1 MINRL
6 FLFLSIAFLA
16 VSCSEKAEIS
26 TQTDDFFH
34 LEEEGAFL
42 PLWVRGNTSS
52 GKILL
57 YVQGGPGL
65 NTLDLATVDYLGWK
79 DGLEKDYAVAYY
91 DQRGTGNAQG
101 EFDWESISIEQYLKD
116 LHKVVLLLKHQY
128 PDNEVYLLGHSF
140 GGWLG
145 YLYALEYQNQSPV
158 SGIIAAN
165 APFTTDKNE
174 VRWIFRQQFLIN
186 VAQEFVEQ
194 GHQPEFWTEVLQ
206 WTEENPQIETREQR
220 RQWNRYVIEGL
231 SAYEV
236 EVPISVGKIIEGVF
250 FSSLNIFPSLLS
262 VERLDKLADLLFED
276 EEGIDVL
283 SRVSEL
289 NTPLLMITGR
299 YDDIAPPE
307 EFYYAF
313 DQIGSTQ
320 KKLVVLPDA
329 GHESFLNQPELFREA
344 VKEFVR

>member
-1 MINRL
+1 MKNRL
-6 FLFLSIAFLA
+6 FWLLMIAFSIL
-16 VSCSEKAEIS
+16 SCTEQAEIS
-26 TQTDDFFH
+26 TQADNFYH
-34 LEEEGAFL
+34 LKEEGAYL

-57 YVQGGPGL
+57 YIQGGPGL
-65 NTLDLATVDYLGWK
+65 NTLDVATVDYLGWK
-79 DGLEKDYAVAYY
+79 ETLEKDYAVAYY

-101 EFDWESISIEQYLKD
+101 DFDWESISIDQYLVD
-116 LHKVVLLLKHQY
+116 LHKMVLLLKHHY
-128 PDNEVYLLGHSF
+128 PENEVYLLGHSF

-145 YLYALEYQNQSPV
+145 YLYTLEYQQKSPV
-158 SGIIAAN
+158 AGLIAAN

-174 VRWIFRQQFLIN
+174 IRWTFRQAFLTN

-194 GHQPEFWTEVLQ
+194 GHQLDYWSEVLQ
-206 WTEENPQIETREQR
+206 WTQEHSVIETQEEK

-236 EVPISVGKIIEGVF
+236 EVPISVGKIIEGIF

-262 VERLDKLADLLFED
+262 IERLDKVADLLFED
-276 EEGIDVL
+276 EEGIDLL
-283 SRVSEL
+283 SRLGEFNL
-289 NTPLLMITGR
+289 PLLMITGR

-313 DQIGSTQ
+313 DRIGTAQ
-320 KKLVVLPDA
+320 KQLEILPDA
-329 GHESFLNQPELFREA
+329 GHDSFLNQPEMFREA
-344 VKEFVR
+344 VRRFVE